1 MFIPL
6 KMVIFIGIDPYSYLK
21 CSTLFWWKFKILCG
35 IPKLTTPCQFFSES
49 IGTIPTALGLSS
61 MATWG
66 ACCQTNPNILLLVN
80 SYGYGS
86 IPIDTFL
93 VGWISIY
100 QLFWG
105 SLGTRV
111 LTHPH
116 ISYIPLFIPIIS
128 SLCTQFWPNGQ
139 MYRLY
144 RCTASIPNIP
154 NTLYHVVAN
163 WS

>member
-1 MFIPL
+1 
-6 KMVIFIGIDPYSYLK
+6 
-21 CSTLFWWKFKILCG
+21 
-35 IPKLTTPCQFFSES
+35 
-49 IGTIPTALGLSS
+49 

-93 VGWISIY
+93 VGWISFY